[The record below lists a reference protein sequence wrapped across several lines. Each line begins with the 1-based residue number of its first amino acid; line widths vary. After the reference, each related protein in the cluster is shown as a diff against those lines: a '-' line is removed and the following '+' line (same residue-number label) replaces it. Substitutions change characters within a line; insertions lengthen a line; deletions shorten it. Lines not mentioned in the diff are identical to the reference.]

1 MKVIH
6 WIWIS
11 FDLIQIERM
20 RCNNRNNINREA
32 PITCR
37 IRINQPIVIFSSMYI
52 IESKAIVKKSL

>member
-6 WIWIS
+6 WVYSS

-20 RCNNRNNINREA
+20 RCNNSVNINREA

-37 IRINQPIVIFSSMYI
+37 IRINQPLFIFIIIYI

>member
-20 RCNNRNNINREA
+20 RCKMGNNINREA
-32 PITCR
+32 PITCG
-37 IRINQPIVIFSSMYI
+37 IRINRPIFIFSSMYI
-52 IESKAIVKKSL
+52 IGSKAIVKKSL